1 MTQNEFISTLERY
14 SAELTDMLGRYTK
27 THSGMYM
34 AQGDE
39 GRFREIGVELID
51 LFRDELV
58 DGLHH
63 AKIAANYFN
72 DATRNYIGSPSY
84 RGVEN
89 LRGVVNAL
97 VARASRS
104 PGCLRSAQI
113 VPGTTSAPERIEALY
128 RIGERFHLVAK
139 QLRVRRQDRPT
150 LDIGDEYDVQDLFHA
165 LLRIPF
171 DDVRPEE
178 WAPSYAGG
186 ASRVDFFLP
195 EIEAVVEIKKSRAG
209 LGARELGEQLI
220 IDIAK
225 YKRHPNCRT
234 LFCFVYDPDGR
245 IANPRGIEN
254 DLNANQDELTV
265 RVLIAP

>member
-1 MTQNEFISTLERY
+1 MTKDEFIGTLDRY
-14 SAELTDMLGRYTK
+14 SAELTDMLGRFTK
-27 THSGMYM
+27 SHSGIYM
-34 AQGDE
+34 APGDE

-63 AKIAANYFN
+63 ANIVAEYFN
-72 DATRNYIGSPSY
+72 DSTNTYVGSPSY

-89 LRGVVNAL
+89 IRGVVNAVL
-97 VARASRS
+97 ARVNRS
-104 PGCLRSAQI
+104 PACLRSAQI
-113 VPGTTSAPERIEALY
+113 SAGKATAPERVEALY
-128 RIGERFHLVAK
+128 RIGERFHQVAK
-139 QLRVRRQDRPT
+139 QLRVRRQGRAT

-178 WAPSYAGG
+178 WTPSYAGG
-186 ASRVDFFLP
+186 ASRVDFLLP
-195 EIEAVVEIKKSRAG
+195 EIEAVVEIKKSRQG

-220 IDIAK
+220 IDITK

-245 IANPRGIEN
+245 IANPRGMEN
-254 DLNANQDELTV
+254 DLNAKQDELTV

>member
-1 MTQNEFISTLERY
+1 MTQDEFFQTLEEY
-14 SAELTDMLGRYTK
+14 SDELTAIQSRFIKSHNSL
-27 THSGMYM
+27 YM
-34 AQGDE
+34 GHGDE
-39 GRFREIGVELID
+39 GRYREIGVELVD

-58 DGLHH
+58 DGFHH
-63 AKIAANYFN
+63 ATMIADCFN
-72 DATRNYIGSPSY
+72 ESIHTYLGSPSY

-89 LRGVVNAL
+89 VRSIVNAVL
-97 VARASRS
+97 TRVKRS
-104 PGCLRSAQI
+104 PACLRSAQLSL
-113 VPGTTSAPERIEALY
+113 GTTTASERVEALY

-139 QLRVRRQDRPT
+139 QLRIRRQDRPT

-178 WAPSYAGG
+178 WTPSYAGG
-186 ASRVDFFLP
+186 ASRVDFLLP
-195 EIEAVVEIKKSRAG
+195 EIEAIVEIKKSRPG

-220 IDIAK
+220 VDIAK
-225 YKRHPNCRT
+225 YKKHPDCRT

-245 IANPRGIEN
+245 IVNPRGIEN

>member
-1 MTQNEFISTLERY
+1 MTQDELVRELEGY
-14 SAELTDMLGRYTK
+14 SAELAAMLGRFIK
-27 THSGMYM
+27 SHNSIYM
-34 AQGDE
+34 SNGDE
-39 GRFREIGVELID
+39 GRYREICVELID

-63 AKIAANYFN
+63 AKMVADYFN
-72 DATRNYIGSPSY
+72 ESTHTYVGSPSY

-89 LRGVVNAL
+89 VRGVVNAAL
-97 VARASRS
+97 ARIKRS
-104 PGCLRSAQI
+104 PACIRSAQLSL
-113 VPGTTSAPERIEALY
+113 GTTTAPERVEALY

-139 QLRVRRQDRPT
+139 QLRIRRQDRPT

-178 WAPSYAGG
+178 WTPSYAGG
-186 ASRVDFFLP
+186 GARVDFLLP
-195 EIEAVVEIKKSRAG
+195 EIEAVVEIKKSRLG

-225 YKRHPNCRT
+225 YKRHPGCRT

>member
-1 MTQNEFISTLERY
+1 MTQDEFIATLEKY
-14 SAELTDMLGRYTK
+14 SEEL
-27 THSGMYM
+27 SGILSRFVKSRDSLSI
-34 AQGDE
+34 AQEDHA
-39 GRFREIGVELID
+39 RFKEIGVELID

-63 AKIAANYFN
+63 AKITADYFN
-72 DATRNYIGSPSY
+72 DATRNYYGTPSY

-89 LRGVVNAL
+89 VRGVVNAVL
-97 VARASRS
+97 ARVK
-104 PGCLRSAQI
+104 RSAACLKSAQTHAGS
-113 VPGTTSAPERIEALY
+113 PTAPERVETLF

-139 QLRVRRQDRPT
+139 QLRNRRESRST
-150 LDIGDEYDVQDLFHA
+150 LDVNDEYDVQDLFHA

-178 WAPSYAGG
+178 WTPSYAGG
-186 ASRVDFFLP
+186 ASRMDFLLP
-195 EIEAVVEIKKSRAG
+195 EIEAVVEIKKSRPG
-209 LGARELGEQLI
+209 LGAKELGEQLI

-225 YKRHPNCRT
+225 YKQHPSCRT

-245 IANPRGIEN
+245 ITNPRGIEN
-254 DLNANQDELTV
+254 DLNATQDELTV

>member
-1 MTQNEFISTLERY
+1 MNQEDFIQTLERY
-14 SAELTDMLGRYTK
+14 SNELTTMLGRFKK
-27 THSGMYM
+27 THDAIYM
-34 AQGDE
+34 ADGDE
-39 GRFREIGVELID
+39 GRYREISVELID
-51 LFRDELV
+51 IFRDEVV
-58 DGLHH
+58 DGVHH
-63 AKIAANYFN
+63 AKIVADYFN
-72 DATRNYIGSPSY
+72 ESTHTYTGTPSY

-89 LRGVVNAL
+89 VKGVVNAVL
-97 VARASRS
+97 ARVKRS
-104 PGCLRSAQI
+104 PACLRSAQLSSSA
-113 VPGTTSAPERIEALY
+113 VTAPERIEALY

-150 LDIGDEYDVQDLFHA
+150 LDITDEYDVQDLFHA

-178 WAPSYAGG
+178 WSPSYAGG
-186 ASRVDFFLP
+186 SSRMDFLLP

-225 YKRHPNCRT
+225 YKQHPNCRT

-245 IANPRGIEN
+245 INNPRGIEN
-254 DLNANQDELTV
+254 DLNAEQDELKV